1 MKVFKKGA
9 STAAAAAAAYER
21 HSNAGADM
29 LRKAHRVG
37 SSAFKG
43 AATYRWLPDSGVLV
57 RTPKQSKARASVNGA
72 AAASPADA
80 TGALPGLPV
89 WALAARRRLASRK
102 PSIHFGARWR

>member
-1 MKVFKKGA
+1 VQYQLDVVKVFKKGA
-9 STAAAAAAAYER
+9 ASAAAAAASYER

-43 AATYRWLPDSGVLV
+43 AATYRWLPASGVLV
-57 RTPKQSKARASVNGA
+57 RTPRQSKARASVNGA

-80 TGALPGLPV
+80 TGTLPGLPV
-89 WALAARRRLASRK
+89 WAWQS
-102 PSIHFGARWR
+102 PGA